1 MITQKKSVLDPVQAE
16 ITRINDLKNPLV
28 TKLNTLKNK
37 ISTAESDNQVIQQ
50 EFDSLKLDIT
60 NLREKIIKL
69 KTNQLLCKINLFNP
83 I

>member
-60 NLREKIIKL
+60 NLREKIIETQDQSTTL
-69 KTNQLLCKINLFNP
+69 
-83 I
+83 